1 MELSDAICVISVQYI
16 NMASYTTAANGQVIL
31 TSGAPLHIPAAQ
43 TIQGGIIEA
52 AGAKTIASQA
62 AAADHYQNMGAG
74 QKGAGR
80 RRSRK
85 TKHKGKRKGKKSR
98 KVRRGGA
105 QSLNMVPLGLPTAN
119 SVPGVNADDVLKGSV
134 DLKNQIVADKS
145 YDHLRGATPI
155 TVGGFRFRDAEELY
169 PGSGSQEDT
178 KGQSKVKHGRR
189 SKRTHRRG
197 NRKSSHRRSRKR
209 SRV

>member
-1 MELSDAICVISVQYI
+1 
-16 NMASYTTAANGQVIL
+16 MASYTTAANGQVIL
-31 TSGAPLHIPAAQ
+31 TSGAPLHIPTAQ
-43 TIQGGIIEA
+43 NVQGGLIEA
-52 AGAKTIASQA
+52 ATAKTLASQA
-62 AAADHYQNMGAG
+62 AAATHYQNMGAG

-85 TKHKGKRKGKKSR
+85 AKHKGKRKSR
-98 KVRRGGA
+98 KAKRGGA

-119 SVPGVNADDVLKGSV
+119 SVPGVNADDVLKGTV
-134 DLKNQIVADKS
+134 DLKNQIAADKS

-155 TVGGFRFRDAEELY
+155 KLGGFRFRDAEELY

-178 KGQSKVKHGRR
+178 KGRSKVKHGRH

-197 NRKSSHRRSRKR
+197 HSKR
-209 SRV
+209 STHTRRRRGNKK

>member
-1 MELSDAICVISVQYI
+1 
-16 NMASYTTAANGQVIL
+16 MASYTTASNGQVVL
-31 TSGAPLHIPAAQ
+31 TSGAPLVIPQ
-43 TIQGGIIEA
+43 TQNIQGGLIEA
-52 AGAKTIASQA
+52 ASAKTLASQA
-62 AAADHYQNMGAG
+62 AAASHYQNMGAG

-80 RRSRK
+80 RK
-85 TKHKGKRKGKKSR
+85 TRKHKSKRKGKAKKSR

-119 SVPGVNADDVLKGSV
+119 SVPGVNQDDVFKAGV
-134 DLKNQIVADKS
+134 DLKNQIAADKS

-155 TVGGFRFRDAEELY
+155 TVGGFHLRDAEELY

-178 KGQSKVKHGRR
+178 KGHSKVNGRH

-197 NRKSSHRRSRKR
+197 HSKRSAHTRRRRSNKK
-209 SRV
+209 

>member
-1 MELSDAICVISVQYI
+1 MELRDAICVISVQYI

-43 TIQGGIIEA
+43 NIQGGLIEA

-62 AAADHYQNMGAG
+62 AAADHYKNLGAG

-85 TKHKGKRKGKKSR
+85 HKGKRKSR

-134 DLKNQIVADKS
+134 DLKNQIAADKS

-155 TVGGFRFRDAEELY
+155 KLGGFRFRDAEELY

-178 KGQSKVKHGRR
+178 KGRSKVKHGRR
-189 SKRTHRRG
+189 SKRTHRRRH
-197 NRKSSHRRSRKR
+197 RKSSHRRSRKR

>member
-1 MELSDAICVISVQYI
+1 
-16 NMASYTTAANGQVIL
+16 MASYTTAANGQVIL
-31 TSGAPLHIPAAQ
+31 TSGAPLVIPQ
-43 TIQGGIIEA
+43 TQNVQGGLIEA
-52 AGAKTIASQA
+52 ASAKSLASQA
-62 AAADHYQNMGAG
+62 AAATHYQNMGAG

-85 TKHKGKRKGKKSR
+85 AKHKGKRKSR
-98 KVRRGGA
+98 KAKRGGA

-119 SVPGVNADDVLKGSV
+119 SVPGVNHDDVFKGSV
-134 DLKNQIVADKS
+134 DLKNQIAADKS

-155 TVGGFRFRDAEELY
+155 KIGGFRFRDAEELY

-178 KGQSKVKHGRR
+178 KGRSKVKHGRH

-197 NRKSSHRRSRKR
+197 HSKR
-209 SRV
+209 STHTRRRRGNKK

>member
-1 MELSDAICVISVQYI
+1 
-16 NMASYTTAANGQVIL
+16 MASYTTAANGQVIL
-31 TSGAPLHIPAAQ
+31 TSGAPLHIPATQ
-43 TIQGGIIEA
+43 NIQGGLIEA
-52 AGAKTIASQA
+52 AGAKTVASQA
-62 AAADHYQNMGAG
+62 AAASHYQNMGAG

-85 TKHKGKRKGKKSR
+85 HKRKGKKSR

-119 SVPGVNADDVLKGSV
+119 SVPGVNQDDVFKAGV
-134 DLKNQIVADKS
+134 DLKNQIAADKS

-155 TVGGFRFRDAEELY
+155 TVGGFHLRDAEELY

-178 KGQSKVKHGRR
+178 KGRSKVKHGRH
-189 SKRTHRRG
+189 SKRTHRR
-197 NRKSSHRRSRKR
+197 SHSKRSAHTRRRRSNKK
-209 SRV
+209 

>member
-31 TSGAPLHIPAAQ
+31 TSGAPLVIPQ
-43 TIQGGIIEA
+43 TQNVQGGLIEA
-52 AGAKTIASQA
+52 ASAKSLASQA
-62 AAADHYQNMGAG
+62 AAATHYQNMGAG

-85 TKHKGKRKGKKSR
+85 AKHKGKRKSR
-98 KVRRGGA
+98 KAKRGGA

-119 SVPGVNADDVLKGSV
+119 SVPGVNHDDVFKGSV
-134 DLKNQIVADKS
+134 DLKNQIAADKS

-155 TVGGFRFRDAEELY
+155 KIGGFRFRDAEELY

-178 KGQSKVKHGRR
+178 KGRSKVKHGRH

-197 NRKSSHRRSRKR
+197 HSKR
-209 SRV
+209 STHTRRRRGNKK

>member
-1 MELSDAICVISVQYI
+1 
-16 NMASYTTAANGQVIL
+16 MASYTTAANGQVIL
-31 TSGAPLHIPAAQ
+31 TSGAPLYIPAAQ
-43 TIQGGIIEA
+43 NVQGGLIEA
-52 AGAKTIASQA
+52 ASAKTLASQA
-62 AAADHYQNMGAG
+62 AAATHYQNMGAG

-85 TKHKGKRKGKKSR
+85 AKHKGKRKSR
-98 KVRRGGA
+98 KAKRGGA

-119 SVPGVNADDVLKGSV
+119 SVPGVNADDVLKGTV

-155 TVGGFRFRDAEELY
+155 KVGGFRFRDAEELY

-178 KGQSKVKHGRR
+178 KGKSKVKHGRH

-197 NRKSSHRRSRKR
+197 HSKR
-209 SRV
+209 STHTRRRRGNKK

>member
-31 TSGAPLHIPAAQ
+31 TSGAPLYIPAAQ
-43 TIQGGIIEA
+43 NVQGGLIEA
-52 AGAKTIASQA
+52 ASAKTLASQA
-62 AAADHYQNMGAG
+62 AAATHYQNMGAG

-85 TKHKGKRKGKKSR
+85 TRKHKGKRKSR

-119 SVPGVNADDVLKGSV
+119 SVPGVNADDVLKGTV
-134 DLKNQIVADKS
+134 DLKNQIAADKS

-155 TVGGFRFRDAEELY
+155 KLGGFRFRDAEELY

-178 KGQSKVKHGRR
+178 KGRSKVKHGRH

-197 NRKSSHRRSRKR
+197 HSKR
-209 SRV
+209 STHTRRRRGNKK

>member
-1 MELSDAICVISVQYI
+1 
-16 NMASYTTAANGQVIL
+16 MASYTTASNGQVIL

-43 TIQGGIIEA
+43 NVQGGLIEA
-52 AGAKTIASQA
+52 ASAKTIASQA
-62 AAADHYQNMGAG
+62 AAASHYQNMGAG

-80 RRSRK
+80 RRTR
-85 TKHKGKRKGKKSR
+85 KHKAKRKAKRKSR
-98 KVRRGGA
+98 KIRRGGA

-119 SVPGVNADDVLKGSV
+119 SVPGVNADDVLKGTV
-134 DLKNQIVADKS
+134 DLKNQIAADKS

-155 TVGGFRFRDAEELY
+155 KVGGFRFRDAEELY

-178 KGQSKVKHGRR
+178 KGRSKVKHGRR

-197 NRKSSHRRSRKR
+197 NRKSSHSRSRKR

>member
-1 MELSDAICVISVQYI
+1 MELRDAICVISVQYI
-16 NMASYTTAANGQVIL
+16 NMASYTTASNGQVIL

-43 TIQGGIIEA
+43 NIQGGLIEA
-52 AGAKTIASQA
+52 ASAKTIASQA
-62 AAADHYQNMGAG
+62 AAADHYKNLGAG

-85 TKHKGKRKGKKSR
+85 HKAKRKSR

-155 TVGGFRFRDAEELY
+155 KLGGFRFRDAEELY

-189 SKRTHRRG
+189 SKRTHRRRH
-197 NRKSSHRRSRKR
+197 RKSAHRRSRKR

>member
-1 MELSDAICVISVQYI
+1 
-16 NMASYTTAANGQVIL
+16 MASYTTAANGQVIL

-43 TIQGGIIEA
+43 NVQGGLIEA
-52 AGAKTIASQA
+52 ASAKTLASQA
-62 AAADHYQNMGAG
+62 AAATHYQNMGAG

-85 TKHKGKRKGKKSR
+85 AKHKGKRKSR
-98 KVRRGGA
+98 KAKRGGA

-119 SVPGVNADDVLKGSV
+119 SVPGVNADDVLKGTV

-155 TVGGFRFRDAEELY
+155 KVGGFRFRDAEELY

-178 KGQSKVKHGRR
+178 KGKSKVKHGRH

-197 NRKSSHRRSRKR
+197 HSKR
-209 SRV
+209 STHTRRRRGNKK

>member
-1 MELSDAICVISVQYI
+1 
-16 NMASYTTAANGQVIL
+16 MASYTTAANGQVIL

-43 TIQGGIIEA
+43 NIQGGLIEA
-52 AGAKTIASQA
+52 ASAKTIASQA
-62 AAADHYQNMGAG
+62 AAADHYKNLGGG

-85 TKHKGKRKGKKSR
+85 HKGKRKSR

-119 SVPGVNADDVLKGSV
+119 SVPGVNADDVLKGTV
-134 DLKNQIVADKS
+134 DLKNQIAADKS

-155 TVGGFRFRDAEELY
+155 KLGGFRFRDAEELY

-178 KGQSKVKHGRR
+178 KGRSKVKHGRR
-189 SKRTHRRG
+189 SKRTHRRRH
-197 NRKSSHRRSRKR
+197 RKSSHRRSRKR

>member
-1 MELSDAICVISVQYI
+1 MELRDAICVISVQYI

-43 TIQGGIIEA
+43 NIQGGLIEA
-52 AGAKTIASQA
+52 ASAKTIASQA
-62 AAADHYQNMGAG
+62 AAADHYKNLGAG

-85 TKHKGKRKGKKSR
+85 HKGKRKSR

-134 DLKNQIVADKS
+134 DLKNQIAADKS

-155 TVGGFRFRDAEELY
+155 KLGGFRFRDAEELY

-178 KGQSKVKHGRR
+178 KGRSKVKHGRR
-189 SKRTHRRG
+189 SKRTHRRRH
-197 NRKSSHRRSRKR
+197 RKSSHRRSRKR

>member
-1 MELSDAICVISVQYI
+1 MELRDAICVISVQYI

-43 TIQGGIIEA
+43 NIQGGLIEA
-52 AGAKTIASQA
+52 ASAKTIASQA
-62 AAADHYQNMGAG
+62 AAADHYKNLGGG

-85 TKHKGKRKGKKSR
+85 HKGKRKSR

-119 SVPGVNADDVLKGSV
+119 SVPGVNADDVLKGTV
-134 DLKNQIVADKS
+134 DLKNKIAADNS
-145 YDHLRGATPI
+145 SDHLRGATPI
-155 TVGGFRFRDAEELY
+155 KLGGFRFRDAEELY

-178 KGQSKVKHGRR
+178 KGRSKVKHGRR
-189 SKRTHRRG
+189 SKRTHRRRH
-197 NRKSSHRRSRKR
+197 RKSSHRRSRKR
-209 SRV
+209 SRG

>member
-1 MELSDAICVISVQYI
+1 
-16 NMASYTTAANGQVIL
+16 MASYTTAANGQVIL

-43 TIQGGIIEA
+43 NVQGGLIEA
-52 AGAKTIASQA
+52 ASAKTLASQA
-62 AAADHYQNMGAG
+62 AAATHYQNMGAG

-85 TKHKGKRKGKKSR
+85 AKHKGKRKSR
-98 KVRRGGA
+98 KAKRGGA

-119 SVPGVNADDVLKGSV
+119 SVPGVNADDVLKGTV
-134 DLKNQIVADKS
+134 DLKNQIAADKS

-155 TVGGFRFRDAEELY
+155 KLGGFRFRDAEELY

-178 KGQSKVKHGRR
+178 KGRSKVKHGRH

-197 NRKSSHRRSRKR
+197 HSKR
-209 SRV
+209 STHTRRRRGNKK

>member
-1 MELSDAICVISVQYI
+1 MELRDAICVISVQYI

-43 TIQGGIIEA
+43 NIQGGLIEA

-62 AAADHYQNMGAG
+62 AAADHYKNLGAG

-85 TKHKGKRKGKKSR
+85 HKAKRKSR

-134 DLKNQIVADKS
+134 DLKNQIAADKS

-155 TVGGFRFRDAEELY
+155 KVGGFRFRDAEELY

-178 KGQSKVKHGRR
+178 KGRSKVKHGRR
-189 SKRTHRRG
+189 SKRTHRRRH
-197 NRKSSHRRSRKR
+197 RKSSHRRSRKR

>member
-1 MELSDAICVISVQYI
+1 
-16 NMASYTTAANGQVIL
+16 MASYTTAANGQVIL

-43 TIQGGIIEA
+43 NVQGGLIEA
-52 AGAKTIASQA
+52 ASAKTLASQA
-62 AAADHYQNMGAG
+62 AAATHYQNMGAG

-85 TKHKGKRKGKKSR
+85 TKHKGKRKSR

-119 SVPGVNADDVLKGSV
+119 SVPGVNADDVLKGTV
-134 DLKNQIVADKS
+134 DLKNQIAADKS

-155 TVGGFRFRDAEELY
+155 KLGGFRFRDAEELY

-178 KGQSKVKHGRR
+178 KGRSKVKHGRH
-189 SKRTHRRG
+189 SKRTHRR
-197 NRKSSHRRSRKR
+197 RHSKR
-209 SRV
+209 STHTRRRRGNKK

>member
-1 MELSDAICVISVQYI
+1 MEFKDAICVISVQYI
-16 NMASYTTAANGQVIL
+16 NMASYTTASNGQVIL

-43 TIQGGIIEA
+43 NVQGGLIEA

-62 AAADHYQNMGAG
+62 AAADHYKNLGAG

-85 TKHKGKRKGKKSR
+85 HKGKRKSR

-189 SKRTHRRG
+189 SKRTHRRRH
-197 NRKSSHRRSRKR
+197 RKSAHRRSRKR

>member
-1 MELSDAICVISVQYI
+1 MEFKDAICVISVQYI

-31 TSGAPLHIPAAQ
+31 TSGAPLQIPQ
-43 TIQGGIIEA
+43 TQNIQGGLIEA
-52 AGAKTIASQA
+52 ASAKTLASQA
-62 AAADHYQNMGAG
+62 AGADHYKNMGAG

-80 RRSRK
+80 RK
-85 TKHKGKRKGKKSR
+85 TRKHKGKRKSKKTR

-119 SVPGVNADDVLKGSV
+119 SVPGVNADDVFKAGV

-145 YDHLRGATPI
+145 YDHLRGSTPI
-155 TVGGFRFRDAEELY
+155 TVGGFRLRGAEELY
-169 PGSGSQEDT
+169 PGSGAEEDT
-178 KGQSKVKHGRR
+178 KGRRKVNGRH

-197 NRKSSHRRSRKR
+197 HSKRSAHTRRRRSNKK
-209 SRV
+209 

>member
-1 MELSDAICVISVQYI
+1 
-16 NMASYTTAANGQVIL
+16 MASYTTAANGQVIL
-31 TSGAPLHIPAAQ
+31 TSGAPLVIPQ
-43 TIQGGIIEA
+43 TQNVQGGLIEA
-52 AGAKTIASQA
+52 ASAKSLASQA
-62 AAADHYQNMGAG
+62 AAATHYQNMGAG

-85 TKHKGKRKGKKSR
+85 AKHKGKRKSR
-98 KVRRGGA
+98 KAKRGGA

-119 SVPGVNADDVLKGSV
+119 SVPGVNADDVFKGSV
-134 DLKNQIVADKS
+134 DLKNQIAADKL

-155 TVGGFRFRDAEELY
+155 KIGGFRFRDAEELY

-178 KGQSKVKHGRR
+178 KGRSKVKHGRH

-197 NRKSSHRRSRKR
+197 HSKR
-209 SRV
+209 STHTRRRRGNKK